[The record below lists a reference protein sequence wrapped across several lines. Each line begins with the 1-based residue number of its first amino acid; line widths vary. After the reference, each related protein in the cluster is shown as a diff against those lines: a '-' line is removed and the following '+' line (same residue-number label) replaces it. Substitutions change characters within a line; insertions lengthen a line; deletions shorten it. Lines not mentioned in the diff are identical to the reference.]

1 MSSLFYPAV
10 FHPDDNSYWVSFP
23 DIPEALTEGR
33 DIEEAYAMA
42 VDCLGLSLSTREY
55 DHTALP
61 KASSPESIELKNG
74 EFLVLIE
81 FDLLEYKKRT
91 NMKSVKKTLTI
102 PEWLNQEA
110 LSKGINFSQV
120 LQEALISKLHSS

>member
-1 MSSLFYPAV
+1 
-10 FHPDDNSYWVSFP
+10 
-23 DIPEALTEGR
+23 
-33 DIEEAYAMA
+33 MA
-42 VDCLGLSLSTREY
+42 VDCLGLTLSTREY

-61 KASSPESIELKNG
+61 KASSPESIELKNE

-81 FDLLEYKKRT
+81 IDLLEYKKRT
-91 NMKSVKKTLTI
+91 NMKSVKKTLTV

-120 LQEALISKLHSS
+120 LQEAFISKRIHLKTPRRQGVLKCNLITHLKALYQSKHNDVKI

>member
-10 FHPDDNSYWVSFP
+10 FHLDDDSYWVSFP

-33 DIEEAYAMA
+33 DIEEAYEMA
-42 VDCLGLSLSTREY
+42 VDCLGLTLSTREY

-81 FDLLEYKKRT
+81 IDLLEYKKT
-91 NMKSVKKTLTI
+91 HKHEICKKTLTI

-110 LSKGINFSQV
+110 L
-120 LQEALISKLHSS
+120 ISKLHSS

>member
-10 FHPDDNSYWVSFP
+10 FHPDDGSYWVSFP

-33 DIEEAYAMA
+33 DIEEAYEMA
-42 VDCLGLSLSTREY
+42 VDC
-55 DHTALP
+55 LP

-81 FDLLEYKKRT
+81 IDLLKYKKRT

>member
-10 FHPDDNSYWVSFP
+10 FHPDDDSYWVSFP

-55 DHTALP
+55 YHTALP
-61 KASSPESIELKNG
+61 KASSPEFIELKNG

-81 FDLLEYKKRT
+81 IDLLEYKKT
-91 NMKSVKKTLTI
+91 HKHEICKKDFNY
-102 PEWLNQEA
+102 P
-110 LSKGINFSQV
+110 
-120 LQEALISKLHSS
+120 